1 MFHILDV
8 FSAHPDEKKKL
19 ASPDTESTGLL
30 FSIRTTLIFLVT
42 VYKPSIKFIH
52 IMEVK
57 VRKKGK
63 ERERGLRQPSFSIYL
78 AKLIFGERG

>member
-8 FSAHPDEKKKL
+8 FRAHPDEKKIV
-19 ASPDTESTGLL
+19 SPDTESTGLL
-30 FSIRTTLIFLVT
+30 FSKCTTIIFPVT

-63 ERERGLRQPSFSIYL
+63 EKERGLKRPSFSIYS